1 MLFPALSTLMLIVS
15 RFVYI
20 QLALFQRPV
29 TRMTITLSLSVSLGK
44 TLILLYTALD
54 LRISFLLTT
63 IDLRTTLRHMTLVL
77 LGPMS
82 LLL

>member
-1 MLFPALSTLMLIVS
+1 MLIVS

-63 IDLRTTLRHMTLVL
+63 IDLRTALRHMPLVL